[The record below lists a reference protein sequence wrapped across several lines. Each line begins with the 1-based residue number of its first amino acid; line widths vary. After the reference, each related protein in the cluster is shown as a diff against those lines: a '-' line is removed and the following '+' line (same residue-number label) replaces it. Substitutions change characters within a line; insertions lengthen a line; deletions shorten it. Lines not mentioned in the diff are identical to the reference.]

1 MKARFLA
8 RRKLEI
14 EPLSDARWARVE
26 RAVLQAA
33 AGADSSGE
41 RGATRRAGARAPGEG
56 SRWRPAAAILVL
68 AGALAAIAGGLTW
81 RAFVPSTPAGAT
93 RVETA
98 ENGSRVEFG
107 DSTIDV
113 GPASA
118 VRLAGDETRGVV
130 VTLDRGQVECD
141 VAPRHERPAYLVE
154 AGGVEVRV
162 VGTHFVVTRSGDS
175 VAVDVQR
182 GQVEVT
188 SDGNE
193 SLVGAGDHWPSA
205 GPAGAAAGAAGASG
219 WAPAPV
225 APSTAAATGA
235 GSPSSGG
242 AAREPGSVRGA
253 ADNRPGTTHGPAFA
267 SPREQYEAASKLE
280 AQQPEAAVAAY
291 RELSRQGGAWG
302 ENALFA
308 AGRLQADRG
317 STDDA
322 RRLLREYL
330 GRYPGGPNAADARQL
345 LARLR

>member
-33 AGADSSGE
+33 ASADPGGE
-41 RGATRRAGARAPGEG
+41 RGTARGAGARAPGEA

-113 GPASA
+113 GPTSA
-118 VRLAGDETRGVV
+118 VRLAGDETHGVV
-130 VTLDRGQVECD
+130 VTLDRGRVECD
-141 VAPRHERPAYLVE
+141 VAPRHERPPYVVE

-162 VGTHFVVTRSGDS
+162 VGTHFVVTRAGDS

-188 SDGNE
+188 SDGSE
-193 SLVGAGDHWPSA
+193 SLVGAGDHWPPS
-205 GPAGAAAGAAGASG
+205 GPARAAAGASG
-219 WAPAPV
+219 EATAPL
-225 APSTAAATGA
+225 APSTASATGS
-235 GSPSSGG
+235 GSPSS
-242 AAREPGSVRGA
+242 AAASREPGSLHGA
-253 ADNRPGTTHGPAFA
+253 VDSRPGTTHAPAFA
-267 SPREQYEAASKLE
+267 SPREQYEAASRLE

-322 RRLLREYL
+322 RRLLHEYL

-345 LARLR
+345 LDRLR